1 MNQATFNNLYST
13 IRTITEAAYPEI
25 STNWRGLNLLWKL
38 SQKSEIPPADQ
49 VSVYSYLEVYT
60 DPQAGYGEDTRLY
73 RARGSI
79 VQEVMLAKLNVA
91 FHDGIKFMSALQ
103 DGWRKK
109 RLTNISFYDP
119 MIYPEGDQP
128 KQSFLQ
134 WKLRVTYDSLE
145 TA

>member
-1 MNQATFNNLYST
+1 MNQATLNNIYST
-13 IRTITEAAYPEI
+13 IKTITEEAYPQVA
-25 STNWRGLNLLWKL
+25 SNWRGLNLLWKL
-38 SQKSEIPPADQ
+38 NQTSEIPPADE
-49 VSVYSYLEVYT
+49 VTVYSYLEVYA
-60 DPQAGYGEDTRLY
+60 DPQAGYSETDRLY
-73 RARGSI
+73 RARGSV
-79 VQEVMLAKLNVA
+79 VQDVKLAKLNVA
-91 FHDGIKFMSALQ
+91 FHDGIRFMSALQ

-109 RLTNISFYDP
+109 RLRNISFYDP